1 MLIAIEY
8 CEERGPVGDEFSCV
22 MNALPASVW
31 TALPDGNVDF
41 LNQHWTKYTGV
52 SLDQARGVGWQST
65 VHPEDLSEVLE
76 RWHFILASGKAGDL
90 EARLCRFDGDFRWFL
105 VSCNPMLDEAGRVVK
120 WFVVNTDIDEQKSA
134 LETLRPG
141 ELDLGSIINTIPMM
155 AWSAEIDGYCD
166 FCNQCWRDYT
176 GLPLEQVRGWGWET
190 VIHPDELD
198 GLVGHWQSSLASGE
212 PVNTEARMRRYDG
225 VYRWFLFLGNPLR
238 DESGKVIK
246 WFGTNVDIE
255 DRKLAEDAIRA
266 NERNLIQIINTIPT
280 TAWSTR
286 PDGYCD
292 FLSQR
297 WLDYAGFTEEEA
309 RGWNWGGAIHPDDVN
324 ELVEYWQGC
333 LAAGTPAR
341 TEARIRR
348 WDGVYRW
355 FLFLANPLRDQSGT
369 IIKWYGTNVD
379 IEDRK
384 QADEAL
390 QASAFN
396 LNLIINTIP
405 MLAWSTGPDGF
416 VDFLNRRWL
425 EFTGMSAI
433 EASGWGWTAAIHPDD
448 VRGLQN
454 YWQTSLA
461 AGTEVD
467 VEARMRRFDGEYRW
481 FLFRA
486 SPLRDETGNIVKWYG
501 TNVDIEDRKRADAA
515 LQVINTIPTIAWST
529 RPDGYC
535 DFINQRW
542 MDYTGLTLDSTLGW
556 GWRAV
561 THPDDLN
568 GLVEHWQGCLN
579 TGAPVNTE
587 ARLRRFDG
595 VYRWFLFVGNPL
607 RDESGTIVRWFG
619 LDVEIEDRKQAEEE
633 LRRSEAF
640 LAEGQR
646 LNLTGSFSW
655 CLDTDKITFSDELY
669 RIHEL
674 ERETPITLGLIASRL
689 HPEDVQMVSEKIAL
703 ARVGGSDLNLSYDCR
718 LRMSDNSVKY
728 LRTVAHTTRDRE
740 GRLEVIGAVQ
750 DVTERKLSEE
760 ALGKVRSELAR
771 MARVASLGAL
781 TASIAH
787 EVSQPLSGIITNA
800 NTGLRMLAV
809 DPPNVAGVLETV
821 RRTLRDGNRASEVIS
836 KLRALFSKNNFTTE
850 LVDLNEATQEVIT
863 LLLSELQRNRVI
875 LRSEL
880 SENLPTVIGDRIQ
893 LQQVISNLLLN
904 ASEAMSNVD
913 DHPRQLI
920 VKTDRDD
927 DQSVRLSVCDAG
939 VGIDPQN
946 INQLFDA
953 FYTTKNGSMGMGL
966 SVSRSIIESHHGLL
980 SAWANDGAGATFSFT
995 MPHVVKDDNAGS
1007 TQELALDKTQNQT
1020 KGL

>member
-1 MLIAIEY
+1 
-8 CEERGPVGDEFSCV
+8 

-41 LNQHWTKYTGV
+41 LNQRWTEYTGV
-52 SLDQARGVGWQST
+52 SLDEACGVGWQST
-65 VHPEDLSEVLE
+65 VHPEDVSEVVE
-76 RWHFILASGKAGDL
+76 RWRFILASGKAGEL
-90 EARLCRFDGDFRWFL
+90 ETRLRRLDGNFHWFL

-120 WFVVNTDIDEQKSA
+120 WYVVNTDIDERRRA
-134 LETLRPG
+134 IETLRSG
-141 ELDLGSIINTIPMM
+141 DHDWSSIINTIPMT
-155 AWSAEIDGYCD
+155 AWSADIDGYCD
-166 FCNQCWRDYT
+166 SCNQRWRDYT
-176 GLPLEQVRGWGWET
+176 GLSLEHVRGLGWEA
-190 VIHPDELD
+190 VIHPDDLD
-198 GLVGHWQSSLASGE
+198 GLMSHWQSSLVSGA
-212 PVNTEARMRRYDG
+212 PLNTEARMRRHDG

-238 DESGKVIK
+238 DKSGAIIK

-266 NERNLIQIINTIPT
+266 NERDLIQIINTIPT

-286 PDGYCD
+286 ADGYCD

-309 RGWNWGGAIHPDDVN
+309 RGWSWGGAIHPDDVDR
-324 ELVEYWQGC
+324 LVEYWQGC
-333 LAAGTPAR
+333 LAAGTPAI

-348 WDGVYRW
+348 FDGVYRW
-355 FLFLANPLRDQSGT
+355 FLFLANPFRDQSGT

-384 QADEAL
+384 QSDEAL
-390 QASAFN
+390 QARAGN

-416 VDFLNRRWL
+416 VDYLNRRWL
-425 EFTGMSAI
+425 EFTGMSAKD
-433 EASGWGWTAAIHPDD
+433 ASGWGWTAAIHPDD
-448 VRGLQN
+448 VQGLQN

-486 SPLRDETGNIVKWYG
+486 SPLCDETGNIVKWYG

-542 MDYTGLTLDSTLGW
+542 VDYTGLTLDRTLGW

-568 GLVEHWQGCLN
+568 RLVEHWQGCLN
-579 TGAPVNTE
+579 TGTPVNTE
-587 ARLRRFDG
+587 ARLRGSDG

-655 CLDTDKITFSDELY
+655 YLDSDTITFSDELY
-669 RIHEL
+669 RIHEF

-703 ARVGGSDLNLSYDCR
+703 ARSGGSDLNLSYDCR
-718 LRMSDNSVKY
+718 LRMSNGSVKY
-728 LRTVAHTTRDRE
+728 LRTVAHATKDKE

-836 KLRALFSKNNFTTE
+836 KLRVLFGKTNFTTE
-850 LVDLNEATQEVIT
+850 LVNLNEATQEIIV

-880 SENLPTVIGDRIQ
+880 SENLPRVIGDRIQ

-904 ASEAMSNVD
+904 ASEAMSNVN
-913 DHPRQLI
+913 DHPRQLV
-920 VKTDRDD
+920 VKTERDG
-927 DQSVRLSVCDAG
+927 DQLVRLSVCDAG
-939 VGIDPQN
+939 VGIDPLN

-953 FYTTKNGSMGMGL
+953 FYTTKNGGMGMGL
-966 SVSRSIIESHHGLL
+966 SVSRSIIESHHGHL
-980 SAWANDGAGATFSFT
+980 SAWANDGAGATFSFSV
-995 MPHVVKDDNAGS
+995 PHVIKDHNVSS